1 MVARRS
7 AAIAAVTLC
16 ILWTTGCAT
25 RGPSVPPSPN
35 ANTPATA
42 AQPPG
47 PTIGQ
52 RASSALEGALMG
64 AVIGGQMGPIGAAVG
79 AASAMIY
86 SAITGQVPFSAGPS
100 YGSGPLPTERDREAA
115 LEDEIEQEMARQASL
130 ETEIEDELS
139 RQEGLLDQIERDDAL
154 DSAPA
159 PVDPVSSL
167 PPDEGDPIET
177 DPRAAPAEP
186 KDRSLPE
193 IVFDQEE
200 IVVPKGA
207 WGNDHDLRVVKR
219 TLDADRDGVPEQI
232 RYVDPRSGR
241 MVHKEQDRDYNG
253 RIDAWQSYNGGSV
266 ETRQL
271 DENDDGRPD
280 VWESYADGRMTSREV
295 DRDHDGKRDAFYD
308 FEGGSL
314 VEERHDTSGDGRVDL
329 VVTYRDRTRVRS
341 EEDTSQDGHMDT
353 WTTYQ
358 VVGGEEIIARV
369 ERDKTASG
377 SPNVFEIY
385 EPHDGKPQLVRREED
400 VNGDGNIDIISVYEN
415 GRLVRREVSDPALMP
430 L

>member
-7 AAIAAVTLC
+7 AAIAAVALC
-16 ILWTTGCAT
+16 ILWTAGCAT
-25 RGPSVPPSPN
+25 PGPTVPPDPN
-35 ANTPATA
+35 APVTTT
-42 AQPPG
+42 QRTG

-100 YGSGPLPTERDREAA
+100 WGSGPLPTERDRENA
-115 LEDEIEQEMARQASL
+115 LEDEIEREMARQASL

-139 RQEGLLDQIERDDAL
+139 RQEGLLEQIERDDAL
-154 DSAPA
+154 DSPPA
-159 PVDPVSSL
+159 PVDPVASL
-167 PPDEGDPIET
+167 PPEESEPTET

-186 KDRSLPE
+186 KDRALPE
-193 IVFDQEE
+193 IVFEQEE
-200 IVVPKGA
+200 IVVPKDT
-207 WGNDHDLRVVKR
+207 WGNDRDMPVVKR
-219 TLDADRDGVPEQI
+219 TLDADRDGVPEQV
-232 RYVDPRSGR
+232 RYVDPRTGR
-241 MVHKEQDRDYNG
+241 MVHKEQDRDYDG
-253 RIDAWQSYNGGSV
+253 RIDAWQNYSGDSV
-266 ETRQL
+266 AARQL

-280 VWESYADGRMTSREV
+280 VWEEYEGGRMTSRQV
-295 DRDHDGKRDAFYD
+295 DRDQDGNRDAFYD
-308 FEGGSL
+308 YEGGSL
-314 VEERHDTSGDGRVDL
+314 VEERHDTNGDGRTDL
-329 VVTYRDRTRVRS
+329 VVTYRDRVRARS
-341 EEDTSQDGHMDT
+341 EEDTSKDGHMDT

-358 VVGGEEIIARV
+358 VVGDAEVISRV

-385 EPHDGKPQLVRREED
+385 EPNEGKPQLVRREED
-400 VNGDGNIDIISVYEN
+400 VNGDGDIDIISVYEN